1 MPRLIVSYDQNIKA
15 EYKIDKVRTV
25 IGRSK
30 NCDIRLD
37 DVAASGKHAEVVT
50 VGNDAFIHDL
60 GSTNGTYV
68 NNLLTKRCALND
80 GDLIG
85 VGNHVVTFRSEQFS
99 DTVPD
104 FEKTMVIQTGLRQHA
119 REELKAEMT
128 AIEKAETREK
138 SAGVVVEP
146 GPEMPVGRLEILNGA
161 LTGRRLEL
169 TKPVVTL
176 GRPGIQAAVI
186 SRRPKGYYLTHVAGA
201 GGDQAYPIVNGQAT
215 GPTAYALSDKDV
227 IELAGVQM
235 EFRVG

>member
-15 EYKIDKVRTV
+15 EYKIEKVRTV

-50 VGNDAFIHDL
+50 VGNDAFVHDL

-85 VGNHVVTFRSEQFS
+85 VGNHVIAFRSEQYA

-119 REELKAEMT
+119 QEELKAELT
-128 AIEKAETREK
+128 AIEKAEAREK
-138 SAGVVVEP
+138 IAGAVEP
-146 GPEMPVGRLEILNGA
+146 RPGTPVGRLEILNGS
-161 LTGRRLEL
+161 LIGRQFEL
-169 TKPVVTL
+169 TKPIVTL

-215 GPTAYALSDKDV
+215 GPTAYALNDKDV

-235 EFRVG
+235 EFRLL